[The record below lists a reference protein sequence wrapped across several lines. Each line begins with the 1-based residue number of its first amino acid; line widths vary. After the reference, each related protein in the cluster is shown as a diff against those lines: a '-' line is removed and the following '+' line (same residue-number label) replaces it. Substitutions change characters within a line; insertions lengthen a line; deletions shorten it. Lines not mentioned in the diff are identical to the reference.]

1 MVYIGIYGIYGIYGD
16 IHTKKK
22 TGLYL
27 NTLNVLAIFMPAI
40 SATAKVRCLICPETI
55 DTYLHDLRTCCGM
68 FP

>member
-1 MVYIGIYGIYGIYGD
+1 MVYMVYMGIYIP
-16 IHTKKK
+16 KKK

>member
-1 MVYIGIYGIYGIYGD
+1 MVYMVYMVYIGD
-16 IHTKKK
+16 IHTQKK

-55 DTYLHDLRTCCGM
+55 DTYLHDLRTCCGT